1 MIRYA
6 LACDAGHDFE
16 SWFPSSASYDE
27 QLARGLV
34 TCPFCDSAKVTKQLM
49 APALGRGAREKS
61 LPAPVEAPPVPAAG
75 SPPAAPVQLMS
86 EPERQVRAMLKA
98 LHEHVAR
105 TADHV
110 GERFAAE
117 ARRMHYGEVE
127 ERAIYGQASAADA
140 RALLEEGIAIQP
152 LPALPDDRN

>member
-27 QLARGLV
+27 QKARGLV
-34 TCPFCDSAKVTKQLM
+34 TCPVCDSAAVTKQLM

-61 LPAPVEAPPVPAAG
+61 LPVPVEAPATPVATP
-75 SPPAAPVQLMS
+75 PPAAPVQLMS

-110 GERFAAE
+110 GPRFAEE
-117 ARRMHYGEVE
+117 ARRIHYGESE
-127 ERAIYGQASAADA
+127 ERAIYGEASPKEA

-152 LPALPDDRN
+152 LPVLPDDRN